1 MSTIRV
7 NSVSNGN
14 AAVNFPSNV
23 TVNNG
28 AVIRTV
34 FNQSTTPATPANGN
48 LWWDTGSSKLKMYIN
63 TVWYIVGTV

>member
-7 NSVSNGN
+7 NSISNSA

-28 AVIRTV
+28 AVVRVV
-34 FNQSTTPATPANGN
+34 FNQSATPTNPSNGN
-48 LWWDTGSSKLKMYIN
+48 LWWDTGSSKIKMYIN
-63 TVWYIVGTV
+63 TVWYIVSTV